1 MLLDARLTRLFCVVA
16 EELHFGRAAKRLFM
30 SQPPLSQAIRQLEEM
45 MQAELFVRTT
55 RSVKLT
61 KAGQYLFDHLQRL
74 ENDTLHLKESVQQI
88 ARGKRGVVRI
98 GVTPSGIYSRFSSVL
113 RYFRTQHPDIVLH
126 VAESSTEAMN
136 DTLRRG
142 QLDIAFMRP
151 LIPLPELR
159 HEVVYR
165 EPLCL
170 AVHDGHPLSGRP
182 LVHRRDL
189 QAMPLITYDPI
200 RSPYFHH
207 LSARWLGDM
216 HIAIHAVQES
226 VLPTTLALVSGGL
239 GAAIVPSAFSLFRTF
254 GLSYLPLKDAWRH
267 PAELSLVWRS
277 DEADPL
283 ILAVVDLLLRQRAI
297 FEPSPEQAGGQAEDA
312 GRAVGASTG
321 GGQAE

>member
-1 MLLDARLTRLFCVVA
+1 MLDARLTRLFCVVA

-30 SQPPLSQAIRQLEEM
+30 SQPPLSQAIRQLEDTL
-45 MQAELFVRTT
+45 QAELFVRTT

-61 KAGQYLFDHLQRL
+61 KAGQYLFDRLQRL
-74 ENDTLHLKESVQQI
+74 EHDTLHLKESVYQI
-88 ARGKRGVVRI
+88 ARGRRGVVRI

-113 RYFRTQHPDIVLH
+113 RYFRDQHPDIVLH

-151 LIPLPELR
+151 LSPLPELQ

-170 AVHDGHPLSGRP
+170 AIHDGHPLSDRA
-182 LVHRRDL
+182 LVRRQDL
-189 QAMPLITYDPI
+189 QAMPLISYDPI

-216 HIAIHAVQES
+216 HIAVHTVQES
-226 VLPTTLALVSGGL
+226 LLPTTLALVSGGL
-239 GAAIVPSAFSLFRTF
+239 GSAIVPSAFGLFKTF
-254 GLSYLPLKDAWRH
+254 GLSYLPLEDAWLH
-267 PAELSLVWRS
+267 PAELSLVWRR

-283 ILAVVDLLLRQRAI
+283 ILAVVALLQRQRMI
-297 FEPSPEQAGGQAEDA
+297 FESAQDGENTNMPS
-312 GRAVGASTG
+312 
-321 GGQAE
+321 